1 MRLLFF
7 TLLLMLTLTES
18 AHAAE
23 LRVTPPFGAVYQG
36 DTFILDVQLSAV
48 DDPVNAFE
56 AALAVSPN
64 LSVVDIRTARSVV
77 PLWIEE
83 PTQKGELITFSG
95 VIPGGFEGI
104 FGTAWVGIRPGTL
117 FRVVLRADDVGP
129 ASVFFTPG
137 AVAYRN
143 DGEGST
149 APLTVLGTS
158 FTVSPS
164 VGVTKVVPPPFDD
177 TPPEAFELEVV
188 DGAAFGERG
197 FLLVFNTQDKQTSV
211 VRYEFAKSDTV
222 RAEQDLSWREV
233 ESPLPLSDAD
243 LRSVLYIRALD
254 EAGNTRVA
262 TLLPSNQATKAGIE
276 WAWVIVLVATLIL
289 LSVFLKRRSIL

>member
-1 MRLLFF
+1 MRLIFL
-7 TLLLMLTLTES
+7 TLLVVFALSES
-18 AHAAE
+18 AYAAE

-36 DTFILDVQLSAV
+36 DMFILDVQLSSV

-56 AALAVSPN
+56 AALTVSPN

-77 PLWIEE
+77 PLWVEE
-83 PTQKGELITFSG
+83 PIQDGERITFSG

-104 FGTAWVGIRPGTL
+104 FGTAWVGTRPGTL
-117 FRVVLRADDVGP
+117 FRVVLRADESGQS
-129 ASVFFTPG
+129 SVSFTPG

-143 DGEGST
+143 DGEGTT

-158 FTVSPS
+158 FAVGPS

-188 DGAAFGERG
+188 SGAEFGEREL
-197 FLLVFNTQDKQTSV
+197 LLVFNTQDKQTSV
-211 VRYEFAKSDTV
+211 VRYEFAQSDTV
-222 RAEQDLSWREV
+222 RAEEDVSWKEV
-233 ESPLPLSDAD
+233 ESPLRLNDAD
-243 LRSVLYIRALD
+243 LRSVLYIRAID

-262 TLLPSNQATKAGIE
+262 TRLPSRETEPTGVTWV
-276 WAWVIVLVATLIL
+276 WAIVLVVALLL

>member
-7 TLLLMLTLTES
+7 TFLAMLTLSES
-18 AHAAE
+18 AYAAE
-23 LRVTPPFGAVYQG
+23 LRVTPPFGAIYQG
-36 DTFILDVQLSAV
+36 DTFILDVQLSSV

-56 AALAVSPN
+56 AALAVSQN

-77 PLWIEE
+77 PLWVEE
-83 PTQKGELITFSG
+83 PTQDGERVTFSG

-104 FGTAWVGIRPGTL
+104 FGTAWVGTRPGTL
-117 FRVVLRADDVGP
+117 FRVVLRANESGQS
-129 ASVFFTPG
+129 SVLFTPG

-143 DGEGST
+143 DGEGTT

-158 FTVSPS
+158 FTVSPA

-188 DGAAFGERG
+188 DGAAFGEREL
-197 FLLVFNTQDKQTSV
+197 LLVFNTQDKQTSV

-222 RAEQDLSWREV
+222 RAEDDLSWRAV
-233 ESPLPLSDAD
+233 ESPLPLNDAD
-243 LRSVLYIRALD
+243 LRSVLYIRAID

-262 TLLPSNQATKAGIE
+262 TRLPSRETEPAGVT
-276 WAWVIVLVATLIL
+276 WVWVLVLVGALL
-289 LSVFLKRRSIL
+289 VLSVFLKRRSIL